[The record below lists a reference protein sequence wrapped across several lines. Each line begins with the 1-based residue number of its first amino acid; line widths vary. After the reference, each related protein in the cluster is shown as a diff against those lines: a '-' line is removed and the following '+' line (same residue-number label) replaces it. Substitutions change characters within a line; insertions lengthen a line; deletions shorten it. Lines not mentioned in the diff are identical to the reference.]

1 MKSEGGTIATK
12 RRDLL
17 VLAAD
22 EMQSALSAGLNMR
35 PDALIQ
41 LGSPLIVNLA
51 DRIASTVAR
60 FRVPAISMFKEFA
73 EDGSLMSYGPNVPSF
88 FSRSAHLVAA
98 ILKGAKPA
106 EVPAEAPTRFVS
118 VVNLK
123 AAAALGINVS
133 HKHSSGR

>member
-73 EDGSLMSYGPNVPSF
+73 EDGSLMSYGPNVRFF
-88 FSRSAHLVAA
+88 FSQSAPPRR
-98 ILKGAKPA
+98 G
-106 EVPAEAPTRFVS
+106 
-118 VVNLK
+118 
-123 AAAALGINVS
+123 
-133 HKHSSGR
+133 HS